1 MTDDFLKNFIEKY
14 FLVLYDTPINSLISR
29 YKRMKCQAP
38 NFLKGAFGTALT
50 IVLLLSVSLSSWCA
64 ESKDSIPKSG
74 NWIKQV
80 AYHKFDLNNPEIDY
94 PKFPRFCV
102 TAYNWANKTFNTFD
116 STYVVGTGKNWKARL
131 TSNNWL
137 GNNMLLFSKNNRIQ
151 VNSNIFSEIGPSISF
166 MALNLGY
173 MVNVNELR
181 GDDAEKRHRFNLGFN
196 CALFSANFDYSYIKG
211 GTRITRF
218 GDFNGGKRINLP
230 YNDIK
235 QEAIQFDVSYIFN
248 NRRYSQVAGYA
259 YSKYQ
264 LRSAGSWLLGVA
276 IVHQNNTLDFTN
288 LPDEM
293 KSYLPLDTQLLK
305 MKCQDY
311 SITGGYGY
319 NWVFHPKW
327 LVNIMITPSIGYRH
341 SYTEQGVFGGDDMF
355 STNIKAMMAIAFNH
369 RSMFAGIISRFDGFV
384 FYSKDYTYAN
394 SIQSLT
400 INCGVRF

>member
-1 MTDDFLKNFIEKY
+1 MCF
-14 FLVLYDTPINSLISR
+14 V
-29 YKRMKCQAP
+29 
-38 NFLKGAFGTALT
+38 
-50 IVLLLSVSLSSWCA
+50 
-64 ESKDSIPKSG
+64 
-74 NWIKQV
+74 
-80 AYHKFDLNNPEIDY
+80 
-94 PKFPRFCV
+94 
-102 TAYNWANKTFNTFD
+102 
-116 STYVVGTGKNWKARL
+116 
-131 TSNNWL
+131 
-137 GNNMLLFSKNNRIQ
+137 FSK
-151 VNSNIFSEIGPSISF
+151 
-166 MALNLGY
+166 
-173 MVNVNELR
+173 LR
-181 GDDAEKRHRFNLGFN
+181 
-196 CALFSANFDYSYIKG
+196 LFIYKG

-341 SYTEQGVFGGDDMF
+341 SYTEQGYLVVMICFL
-355 STNIKAMMAIAFNH
+355 
-369 RSMFAGIISRFDGFV
+369 
-384 FYSKDYTYAN
+384 
-394 SIQSLT
+394 LT
-400 INCGVRF
+400 